1 MACPYRDGLIISSA
15 EARTVTRRS
24 SRSSL
29 RLSSVCRSARWRR
42 AFSVMMTAPSTM
54 RPKSRAPRLM
64 RLALMRPWTMPVM
77 VISIATGMTR
87 AVTMAARMLPSS
99 RNRMTMTRAA
109 PSARFLATVRMVAST
124 RTVRLRTVW
133 TSTPGGRVRRISV
146 IFASTAAA
154 TVRLFSPISIRAVP
168 MTTSRPSSLP
178 DPVRRSRPI
187 RTSARSEMRT
197 GTPPRV
203 VTTTEPMSSMV
214 SSRPA
219 ARTT

>member
-1 MACPYRDGLIISSA
+1 
-15 EARTVTRRS
+15 
-24 SRSSL
+24 
-29 RLSSVCRSARWRR
+29 
-42 AFSVMMTAPSTM
+42 
-54 RPKSRAPRLM
+54 
-64 RLALMRPWTMPVM
+64 MRPWTMPVM
-77 VISIATGMTR
+77 VISIATGMTS

-109 PSARFLATVRMVAST
+109 PSARFLATVLMVAST
-124 RTVRLRTVW
+124 STVRLRTVC
-133 TSTPGGRVRRISV
+133 TSTPGGSERRISV
-146 IFASTAAA
+146 ILLSTVAA

-187 RTSARSEMRT
+187 RTSEMSEMRT

-203 VTTTEPMSSMV
+203 VTTTLPMSSMV
-214 SSRPA
+214 SRRPA